1 MRQDAAPLAVVI
13 VTYNSAAVLPGLL
26 DSLAAGLEGVGRF
39 EIVVSDNDSRD
50 GSAELALAHPVGAR
64 VIRMERNAG
73 YAAGINAAI
82 ATVSAAS
89 DVLILNPDIRLR
101 PGAVRTMRHWLAKPS
116 IGVVVP
122 RNLCADG
129 SVDRT
134 IRREPSVC
142 TAWADALLGGKLAT
156 QLGLGEIVYDKN
168 LYERGGCLVAER
180 CWNQAR

>member
-50 GSAELALAHPVGAR
+50 GSAELALAAPVGAR

-89 DVLILNPDIRLR
+89 DVLILNPDVRLR
-101 PGAVRTMRHWLAKPS
+101 PGAVRTMR
-116 IGVVVP
+116 
-122 RNLCADG
+122 
-129 SVDRT
+129 
-134 IRREPSVC
+134 
-142 TAWADALLGGKLAT
+142 
-156 QLGLGEIVYDKN
+156 
-168 LYERGGCLVAER
+168 R
-180 CWNQAR
+180 CWRSCRSGSSCREMYARTGPLIGRFAANPRFARLGRTAALH